1 MSVTLLNDFKKDL
14 MKQRGERRKIERT
27 EFWIK
32 VNEFEGEDITK
43 IKLDFSQLIEEE
55 YKEIDKHYKDYIRG
69 KIIDAM
75 LDKK

>member
-32 VNEFEGEDITK
+32 INELEGEVLSK
-43 IKLDFSQLIEEE
+43 IKLFLN
-55 YKEIDKHYKDYIRG
+55 
-69 KIIDAM
+69 
-75 LDKK
+75 

>member
-55 YKEIDKHYKDYIRG
+55 YKEIDKHFKDYIRG